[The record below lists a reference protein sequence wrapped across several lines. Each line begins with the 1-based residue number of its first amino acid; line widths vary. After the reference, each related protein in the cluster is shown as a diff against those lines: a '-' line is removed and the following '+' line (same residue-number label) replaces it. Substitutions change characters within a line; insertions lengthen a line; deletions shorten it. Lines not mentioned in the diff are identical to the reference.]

1 MAALPRPHTGQSLR
15 SQTPPVS
22 GTDRPFTYSD
32 HVKTRHLIM
41 SDSKFFDDAKGNCS
55 DENIGDRSDVQNQEL
70 VNDQIS
76 DPNQSVDAANSS
88 PSGTPAGG
96 NVPFPSMNNQLQM
109 SVEPDQSGV
118 SILQNANTFLAEEN
132 LNLNFQCGRM
142 KRAQKRQKRILDG
155 EKEKGIGL
163 ADMAANL
170 SKILLMGP
178 EAQLRERIAELEASN
193 AQLRERN
200 TELEASNA
208 QLRER
213 NAQLENG
220 SN

>member
-1 MAALPRPHTGQSLR
+1 
-15 SQTPPVS
+15 
-22 GTDRPFTYSD
+22 
-32 HVKTRHLIM
+32 M
-41 SDSKFFDDAKGNCS
+41 SDSKFFDDAKGDCS
-55 DENIGDRSDVQNQEL
+55 DENIGDRSDAQNQEL

-109 SVEPDQSGV
+109 SVEPDQSI
-118 SILQNANTFLAEEN
+118 ILQNANTFLAEEN
-132 LNLNFQCGRM
+132 LNLKFQCGRM
-142 KRAQKRQKRILDG
+142 KKAQKRQKRILDG

-170 SKILLMGP
+170 SKMLLMGP

-213 NAQLENG
+213 NTQLENG
-220 SN
+220 SNERVVDKENKK

>member
-1 MAALPRPHTGQSLR
+1 MELLRVGETSAGMTSKIKRSLR

-22 GTDRPFTYSD
+22 GTDRSITYSD
-32 HVKTRHLIM
+32 HIKTRHLIM
-41 SDSKFFDDAKGNCS
+41 SSSKFFDDAKGDCS
-55 DENIGDRSDVQNQEL
+55 DENIGDRSDAQNQEL

-96 NVPFPSMNNQLQM
+96 DVPFPSMNNHQLQM
-109 SVEPDQSGV
+109 SVEP
-118 SILQNANTFLAEEN
+118 EKN

-142 KRAQKRQKRILDG
+142 KKAQKRQKRILDG

-170 SKILLMGP
+170 SKILLNCG
-178 EAQLRERIAELEASN
+178 
-193 AQLRERN
+193 
-200 TELEASNA
+200 T
-208 QLRER
+208 
-213 NAQLENG
+213 
-220 SN
+220 